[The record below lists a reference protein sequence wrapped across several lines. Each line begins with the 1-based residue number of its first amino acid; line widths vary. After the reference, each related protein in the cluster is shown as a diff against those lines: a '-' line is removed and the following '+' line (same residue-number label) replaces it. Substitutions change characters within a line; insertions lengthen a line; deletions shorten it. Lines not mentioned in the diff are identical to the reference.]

1 MIDSQTPCRDL
12 EVLSCRPG
20 SDPTL
25 VDLVLSA
32 PGWACKPGQFVML
45 RPASWGSELVWPRPF
60 SVCDVSDAG
69 LRIVF
74 QTVGRGTR
82 KLAELKPGEKVTVW
96 GPLGRWF
103 RIDETRPNL
112 ILAGGVGIA
121 PFVMLARRERT
132 DNLSMLFGH
141 RLDLEH
147 YPYAE
152 IAARIRSEAMQQKTL
167 ADIAAFET
175 VLSDRIKALAG
186 IGQVLACGPEPMLKV
201 VRKYCLLHGTDG
213 QISLENRMACG
224 VGACL
229 GCVGKTVEGDYV
241 QSCVHGPVFDV
252 REIDLGA

>member
-1 MIDSQTPCRDL
+1 MTLNHSPCQDL
-12 EVLSCRPG
+12 TVLSCTSG
-20 SDPTL
+20 TDPNL
-25 VDLVLSA
+25 VNLMLSA
-32 PGWACKPGQFVML
+32 PGWTCRPGQFVML
-45 RPASWGSELVWPRPF
+45 RPAHWEAELVWPRPF
-60 SVCDVSDAG
+60 SVCDVSAEG
-69 LRIVF
+69 LRILF

-82 KLAELKPGEKVTVW
+82 KLAELLPGQKVTVW

-103 RIDETRPNL
+103 RIDESRPNL

-141 RLDLEH
+141 RLDLEQ
-147 YPYAE
+147 YPYGE
-152 IAARIRSEAMQQKTL
+152 IASRIGSEAMQQKSA

-175 VLSDRIKALAG
+175 VLSERIKDLAG
-186 IGQVLACGPEPMLKV
+186 RGQVLCCGPEPMLKV

-229 GCVGKTVEGDYV
+229 GCVAKTTGGEFV
-241 QSCVHGPVFDV
+241 QSCVQGPVFDV
-252 REIDLGA
+252 RDIELGA